1 MDNILFHNNI
11 NEHTA
16 WHTIMVTQ
24 KKKKQKNTK
33 NLYDKRNEKH

>member
-24 KKKKQKNTK
+24 KKKQKNTK